1 MKGKIYSCMLLGSY
15 RGILFVQDKVKNIVI
30 EYKIEIEILS
40 KIVARCR
47 ADQMYN
53 SMVIAI

>member
-1 MKGKIYSCMLLGSY
+1 MLLGSY